1 MNLLHVCDHW
11 QQIKITIMKKF
22 REDLIVLSKF
32 GIYIHQYTLFAD
44 CEKSIKE
51 ANVCIGLWCH

>member
-1 MNLLHVCDHW
+1 
-11 QQIKITIMKKF
+11 MKKF